1 MRPLMDRL
9 IRASQRTYLF
19 HLTSSS
25 RSLFSRLLRPLC
37 VDIQKPSVN
46 SFFQSRTYVSEV
58 RKSAFEGNISRILR
72 NEIQYESEYAPPKE
86 SVTRFNSFSVED
98 RTGEQWIRLR
108 RKYGE
113 EDIEIEATM
122 FDGSVPAPKIG
133 DDDEYGSTQL
143 HISLIVDISKGEND
157 SVFEFICSAWPDC
170 LEIDKVFMLRRNGM
184 PAKPYIGP
192 DFKDFD
198 VELKSSLQEFLEA
211 RGVNEELADFLH
223 EYMMNKDKTE
233 FIRWM
238 GNIRSFIE
246 K

>member
-1 MRPLMDRL
+1 MDRL

-19 HLTSSS
+19 HSTSSS

-37 VDIQKPSVN
+37 DDIQKPSVN
-46 SFFQSRTYVSEV
+46 SFFQSRTYLSEM
-58 RKSAFEGNISRILR
+58 RNQRSA
-72 NEIQYESEYAPPKE
+72 
-86 SVTRFNSFSVED
+86 TRFNSFSVED
-98 RTGEQWIRLR
+98 RPGEKWIRLR

-113 EDIEIEATM
+113 EDIKIEVTM

-143 HISLIVDISKGEND
+143 HISLIC
-157 SVFEFICSAWPDC
+157 FEFVYSAWPDC
-170 LEIDKVFMLRRNGM
+170 LEIDKVFMLRRNGI
-184 PAKPYIGP
+184 PAKPYVGP
-192 DFKDFD
+192 DFKYGIPSYSFARSISLFLSFVDFD
-198 VELKSSLQEFLEA
+198 VELQSSLQEFLEA

-238 GNIRSFIE
+238 GNIKSFIE
-246 K
+246 N